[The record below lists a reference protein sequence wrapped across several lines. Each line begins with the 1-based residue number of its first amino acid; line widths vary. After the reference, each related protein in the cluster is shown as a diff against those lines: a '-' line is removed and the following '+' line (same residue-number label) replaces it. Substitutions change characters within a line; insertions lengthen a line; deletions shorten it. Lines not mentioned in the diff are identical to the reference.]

1 VPSYDAAHEDVQ
13 VGRRGGFISPCGGGR
28 ECEPTS
34 FTDAAE
40 ARRVARLGSHG
51 LDVDYPLAR
60 PIMAVTMPPLAP
72 VANEVPG
79 PASQIT
85 DGSLWAP
92 AEGQTEFYALLAQAS
107 GVRAGTSAILPNIL
121 GERVLGLPKD

>member
-1 VPSYDAAHEDVQ
+1 
-13 VGRRGGFISPCGGGR
+13 
-28 ECEPTS
+28 
-34 FTDAAE
+34 
-40 ARRVARLGSHG
+40 VARLGSHG
-51 LDVDYPLAR
+51 LDVDCPLAG
-60 PIMAVTMPPLAP
+60 PISAMTTPPLAP

-85 DGSLWAP
+85 DSSLWALD
-92 AEGQTEFYALLAQAS
+92 EGQTEFYALLAQAS